1 MKRGLWRRSGIGRAR
16 SVASADWRV
25 LKRFLVG
32 KPLETLHL
40 ESERLSKVTGLAV
53 LSSDALSSS
62 AYATEQMLIVLML
75 AGTFG
80 AAYSLRVG
88 AFILL
93 LLAIV
98 VVSYRQTVHAY
109 PGGGG
114 AYFVAKE
121 NLGTNFGLVAAAAL
135 LVDYVLTVTVSVAAG
150 VDAITSAFPPLTP
163 HRVGLGIAA
172 ILVVALGNLR
182 GVRESGALFSVPTYF
197 FIVMFGA
204 MLVVSVVHPLGYW
217 RPPGSLAG
225 SGLSEPVTL
234 WLLLKAFASGCSA
247 LTGVEAV
254 SNGVPAFRAPE
265 SRNAAAVMVWMGLI
279 LGGFFAGSTY
289 IAYQHAVLP
298 VGDQTVISQLGH
310 GAFGDG
316 PLYFALQISTT
327 CILILAANTSFADFP
342 RLASILGGDAYMPRQ
357 LANRGDRLVFSN
369 GILVLA
375 IVAGLLL
382 WLFGGDTRAL
392 IHLYA
397 IGVFVS
403 FTLSQAGMV
412 LRFIRRR
419 EAAWRQHAA
428 VSAVGATATGIV
440 VIIELTTKFTEGAWI
455 TAVLIALLV
464 LAFYATHAHYTF
476 YARQLSSNEWRPV
489 WSRKHVVVVP
499 VAGVSK
505 STAGALAYA
514 LLLSANVRAVAVA
527 TDPSRVQG
535 LQDEWDLWDSGVPLE
550 VIISP
555 FRAIVGPLLEYIGR
569 VQEEEQPDW
578 LTVVL
583 PEVVP
588 ARWWHT
594 FLHNQTVFAI
604 KAALLFRKD
613 TIVTSVP
620 YHLKR

>member
-1 MKRGLWRRSGIGRAR
+1 MRRSGLGRAR
-16 SVASADWRV
+16 SLLSADWRAV
-25 LKRFLVG
+25 KRFLVG
-32 KPLETLHL
+32 KPLETHRL

-75 AGTFG
+75 AGATG
-80 AAYSLRVG
+80 AAFSLKVG
-88 AFILL
+88 AFIVLL
-93 LLAIV
+93 LGIV
-98 VVSYRQTVHAY
+98 IVSYRQTVYAY

-114 AYFVAKE
+114 AYWVAKE

-150 VDAITSAFPPLTP
+150 VDAITSAFPTLTP
-163 HRVGLGIAA
+163 HRVGMGIAA

-182 GVRESGALFSVPTYF
+182 GIRESGALFSVPTYF
-197 FIVMFGA
+197 FVIMFAA
-204 MLVVSVVHPLGYW
+204 MLVVNVVHPLGYW
-217 RPPGSLAG
+217 RPPSAVVETAM
-225 SGLSEPVTL
+225 EPVTL

-254 SNGVPAFRAPE
+254 SNGVPAFRPPE
-265 SRNAAAVMVWMGLI
+265 SKNAATVIIWMGVI
-279 LGGFFAGSTY
+279 LSAFFAGSTY
-289 IAYQHAVLP
+289 IAYHHVVLP

-327 CILILAANTSFADFP
+327 CILILAANTAFADFP

-375 IVAGLLL
+375 VVAGLLL
-382 WLFGGDTRAL
+382 WVFGGATSAL

-412 LRFIRRR
+412 RRFMRRA
-419 EAAWRQHAA
+419 EAGWRRHAV

-440 VIIELTTKFTEGAWI
+440 VLIELTTKFADGAWV
-455 TAVLIALLV
+455 TVLLIGLLV
-464 LAFYATHAHYTF
+464 LAFYITHAHYMF
-476 YARQLSSNEWRPV
+476 YARQLSSKEWRPV
-489 WSRKHVVVVP
+489 WPRKHIVVVP

-514 LLLSANVRAVAVA
+514 LLLSGNVRAVAVA
-527 TDPSRVQG
+527 TDPSRVQS

-555 FRAIVGPLLEYIGR
+555 YRAIVGPLLDYIGT
-569 VQEEEQPDW
+569 VQDDEKPDW

-594 FLHNQTVFAI
+594 FLHNQTVLAI
-604 KAALLFRKD
+604 KAALLFRRR
-613 TIVTSVP
+613 TVVTSVP

>member
-1 MKRGLWRRSGIGRAR
+1 MNRRSSRRSGIGRAR
-16 SVASADWRV
+16 SLVSADWRV
-25 LKRFLVG
+25 VKRFLVG
-32 KPLETLHL
+32 KPLDTLRL
-40 ESERLSKVTGLAV
+40 GSERLSKATGLAV

-62 AYATEQMLIVLML
+62 AYATEQMLLVLML
-75 AGTFG
+75 AGASG
-80 AAYSLRVG
+80 AAFSLKVG
-88 AFILL
+88 GFILL
-93 LLAIV
+93 LLGIV

-197 FIVMFGA
+197 FILMFGA
-204 MLVVSVVHPLGYW
+204 MLAVNVVHPLGYW
-217 RPPGSLAG
+217 RASAAVAE
-225 SGLSEPVTL
+225 SAAEPVTL

-265 SRNAAAVMVWMGLI
+265 SKNAATVMVWMGLI
-279 LGGFFAGSTY
+279 LGAFFAGSTY
-289 IAYQHAVLP
+289 VAYHHAVLP

-310 GAFGDG
+310 GAFGNG
-316 PLYFALQISTT
+316 PLYFALQGSTT

-382 WLFGGDTRAL
+382 WLFGGHTSAL

-419 EAAWRQHAA
+419 EAAWRRHAA
-428 VSAVGATATGIV
+428 VSAVGATATAIV
-440 VIIELTTKFTEGAWI
+440 VVIELTTKFADGAWI

-464 LAFYATHAHYTF
+464 FAFYVTHAHYTF
-476 YARQLSSNEWRPV
+476 YARQLSSKAWRPV
-489 WSRKHVVVVP
+489 WPRKHVVVVP

-514 LLLSANVRAVAVA
+514 LLLSGNVRAVAVA
-527 TDPSRVQG
+527 TDPARVQRM
-535 LQDEWDLWDSGVPLE
+535 QDEWDLWDSGVPLE
-550 VIISP
+550 VLISP
-555 FRAIVGPLLEYIGR
+555 YRAIVGPLLQYIGK
-569 VQEEEQPDW
+569 VQEEEKPDW

-588 ARWWHT
+588 ARWWHS
-594 FLHNQTVFAI
+594 FLHNQTVLAI
-604 KAALLFRKD
+604 KAALLFRKH
-613 TIVTSVP
+613 TVVTSVP

>member
-1 MKRGLWRRSGIGRAR
+1 MSWRSIKRL
-16 SVASADWRV
+16 
-25 LKRFLVG
+25 LVG

-53 LSSDALSSS
+53 LSSDALSSV

-75 AGTFG
+75 AGSIGTARG
-80 AAYSLRVG
+80 LEVAG
-88 AFILL
+88 FILA

-150 VDAITSAFPPLTP
+150 IDAITSAFPATLPY
-163 HRVGLGIAA
+163 RVSMGLAA
-172 ILVVALGNLR
+172 IAIVALGNLR

-197 FIVMFGA
+197 FIAMFGL
-204 MLVVSVVHPLGYW
+204 MLVVDVVHPFGYW
-217 RPPGSLAG
+217 AKASSTPEVLGTG
-225 SGLSEPVTL
+225 TVTL

-254 SNGVPAFRAPE
+254 SNGVPAFRPPE
-265 SRNAAAVMVWMGLI
+265 SKNAAAVMVWMGVI
-279 LGGFFAGSTY
+279 LGTFFAGSTY
-289 IAYQHAVLP
+289 LAHHYSTLP

-316 PLYFALQISTT
+316 PLYFLLQLSTT
-327 CILILAANTSFADFP
+327 FILVLAANTAFADFP
-342 RLASILGGDAYMPRQ
+342 RLASILGRDAYMPRQ
-357 LANRGDRLVFSN
+357 LASRGDRLVFSN

-375 IVAGLLL
+375 IVAGVLL
-382 WLFGGDTRAL
+382 WLFGGDTHAL
-392 IHLYA
+392 IRLYA
-397 IGVFVS
+397 VGVFVS

-412 LRFIRRR
+412 RRFVVQREEQWLR
-419 EAAWRQHAA
+419 HAL
-428 VSAVGATATGIV
+428 VSLVGATATGIV
-440 VIIELTTKFTEGAWI
+440 VVIELTTKFKDGAWI
-455 TAVLIALLV
+455 SALLIAVLV
-464 LAFYATHAHYTF
+464 LMFYGIHAHYMF
-476 YARQLSSNEWRPV
+476 YARQISSEAWQPV
-489 WSRKHVVVVP
+489 WPRKHVVVIP

-514 LLLSANVRAVAVA
+514 LLLSDHIHAVSIA
-527 TDPSRVQG
+527 TDPSQVQQ
-535 LQDEWDLWDSGVPLE
+535 LQDDWDMWDSGVPLD
-550 VIISP
+550 VIVSP
-555 FRAIVGPLLEYIGR
+555 YRAIVGPLLQYIAK
-569 VQEEEQPDW
+569 VQETEQPDW

-583 PEVVP
+583 PEIVP

-594 FLHNQTVFAI
+594 FLHNQTVLGL
-604 KAALLFRKD
+604 KAALLFRRH

-620 YHLKR
+620 YHMHR

>member
-1 MKRGLWRRSGIGRAR
+1 MNKRSSRRSGIGRAR
-16 SVASADWRV
+16 SLVSADWRA

-32 KPLETLHL
+32 KPLETLRL
-40 ESERLSKVTGLAV
+40 ESERLSKATGLAV

-62 AYATEQMLIVLML
+62 AYATEQMLLVLML
-75 AGTFG
+75 AGSVG
-80 AAYSLRVG
+80 AAYSLKVS

-93 LLAIV
+93 LLGIV
-98 VVSYRQTVHAY
+98 IVSYRQTVYAY

-150 VDAITSAFPPLTP
+150 VDAIASAFPTFTQ

-182 GVRESGALFSVPTYF
+182 GIRESGALFSVPTYF
-197 FIVMFGA
+197 FILMFGA
-204 MLVVSVVHPLGYW
+204 MLVVNVVHPFGYW
-217 RPPGSLAG
+217 RPPMAVAESAV
-225 SGLSEPVTL
+225 EPVTL

-254 SNGVPAFRAPE
+254 SNGVPAFRPPE
-265 SRNAAAVMVWMGLI
+265 TKNAATVIVWMGLI
-279 LGGFFAGSTY
+279 LGAFFAGSTY
-289 IAYQHAVLP
+289 VTHLHSVLP
-298 VGDQTVISQLGH
+298 TGDQTVISQLGH
-310 GAFGDG
+310 GAFGDSS
-316 PLYFALQISTT
+316 LYFGLQISTM
-327 CILILAANTSFADFP
+327 CILILAANTAFADFP

-357 LANRGDRLVFSN
+357 LAHRGDRLVFSN

-382 WLFGGDTRAL
+382 WLFGGHTSAL

-397 IGVFVS
+397 IGVFIS

-412 LRFIRRR
+412 LRFLRRR
-419 EAAWRQHAA
+419 EAAWRRHTV

-440 VIIELTTKFTEGAWI
+440 VIIELTTKFAEGAWI
-455 TAVLIALLV
+455 TVLLIGFLV
-464 LAFYATHAHYTF
+464 FAFYVTHAHYAF
-476 YARQLSSNEWRPV
+476 YARQLSSKEWRPV
-489 WSRKHVVVVP
+489 WPRKHVVVVP

-514 LLLSANVRAVAVA
+514 LLLSTNVRAVAVA
-527 TDPSRVQG
+527 TDPGRVQP

-555 FRAIVGPLLEYIGR
+555 YRAIVRPLLDYIGK
-569 VQEEEQPDW
+569 VQDEEKPDW

-594 FLHNQTVFAI
+594 FLHNQTVLAI
-604 KAALLFRKD
+604 KGALLFRKH

-620 YHLKR
+620 FHLRK

>member
-1 MKRGLWRRSGIGRAR
+1 MNRRSSRRSGIARAR
-16 SVASADWRV
+16 TRVAVDWRG

-32 KPLETLHL
+32 KPLETLRL
-40 ESERLSKVTGLAV
+40 ESERLSKATGLAV

-62 AYATEQMLIVLML
+62 AYATEQMLLVLML
-75 AGTFG
+75 AGASG
-80 AAYSLRVG
+80 AAYSLKVG
-88 AFILL
+88 AFIVLL
-93 LLAIV
+93 LGIV
-98 VVSYRQTVHAY
+98 IVSYRQTVYAY

-150 VDAITSAFPPLTP
+150 VDAIASAFPSLTQ

-172 ILVVALGNLR
+172 VLVVALGNLR
-182 GVRESGALFSVPTYF
+182 GIRESGALFSVPTYF

-204 MLVVSVVHPLGYW
+204 MLVVNVAHPFGYW
-217 RPPGSLAG
+217 RPPPSVVEGAM
-225 SGLSEPVTL
+225 EPVTL

-254 SNGVPAFRAPE
+254 SNGVPAFRPPE
-265 SRNAAAVMVWMGLI
+265 SKNAATVIIWMGVI
-279 LGGFFAGSTY
+279 LGAFFAGSTY
-289 IAYQHAVLP
+289 VTYHHAVLP
-298 VGDQTVISQLGH
+298 AGDQTVISQLGH
-310 GAFGDG
+310 GAFGDS

-327 CILILAANTSFADFP
+327 CILILAANTAFADFP

-382 WLFGGDTRAL
+382 WLFGGHTSAL

-412 LRFIRRR
+412 LRFMRRR
-419 EAAWRQHAA
+419 ERAWRRHAV
-428 VSAVGATATGIV
+428 VSAVGAVATGIV
-440 VIIELTTKFTEGAWI
+440 VLIELTTKFVEGAWI
-455 TAVLIALLV
+455 TVLLIGLLV
-464 LAFYATHAHYTF
+464 LAFYVTHAHYAF
-476 YARQLSSNEWRPV
+476 YARQLSSKEWRPV
-489 WSRKHVVVVP
+489 WPRKHVVVVP

-514 LLLSANVRAVAVA
+514 LLLSGNVRAVAVA
-527 TDPSRVQG
+527 TDPARVQR

-555 FRAIVGPLLEYIGR
+555 YRAIVGPLLEYIGK
-569 VQEEEQPDW
+569 VQEEEKPDW

-594 FLHNQTVFAI
+594 FLHNQTVLAI
-604 KAALLFRKD
+604 KGALLFRKH
-613 TIVTSVP
+613 TVVTSVP
-620 YHLKR
+620 FHLRK

>member
-1 MKRGLWRRSGIGRAR
+1 M
-16 SVASADWRV
+16 DWRAI
-25 LKRFLVG
+25 KRILVG

-75 AGTFG
+75 AGPVGT
-80 AAYSLRVG
+80 AYGLNVG

-121 NLGTNFGLVAAAAL
+121 NLGTSFGLVAAAAL

-150 VDAITSAFPPLTP
+150 VDAITSAFPATTP
-163 HRVGLGIAA
+163 HRVAMGFAA
-172 ILVVALGNLR
+172 ILVITLGNLR
-182 GVRESGALFSVPTYF
+182 GVRESGALFSIPTYF
-197 FIVMFGA
+197 FIAMFA
-204 MLVVSVVHPLGYW
+204 LMLVINVVHPLGYW
-217 RPPGSLAG
+217 TPVASAGASLGSA
-225 SGLSEPVTL
+225 VTL
-234 WLLLKAFASGCSA
+234 WLLLKAFASGCAA

-254 SNGVPAFRAPE
+254 SNGVQAFRPPE
-265 SRNAAAVMVWMGLI
+265 SKNAATVMVWMGLI
-279 LGGFFAGSTY
+279 LGIFFAGSTY
-289 IAYQHAVLP
+289 LAHRYGVLP

-310 GAFGDG
+310 GAFGDT
-316 PLYFALQISTT
+316 PFYYLLQISTT

-342 RLASILGGDAYMPRQ
+342 RLASILGRDAYMPRQ
-357 LANRGDRLVFSN
+357 LAARGDRLVFSN
-369 GILVLA
+369 GIMVLA
-375 IVAGLLL
+375 VVAGLLL
-382 WLFGGDTRAL
+382 WLFGGDTHAL

-397 IGVFVS
+397 VGVFVS

-412 LRFIRRR
+412 RRFINRR
-419 EAAWRQHAA
+419 ERGWAQHAA
-428 VSAVGATATGIV
+428 VSALGATATGIV

-455 TAVLIALLV
+455 SAFLIGALV
-464 LAFYATHAHYTF
+464 LVFYEIHQHYGV
-476 YARQLSSNEWRPV
+476 YARQISAKEWQPV
-489 WSRKHVVVVP
+489 WPRKHVVVVP

-514 LLLSANVRAVAVA
+514 LLLSQNVRAVAVA
-527 TDPSRVQG
+527 TDPAQVQK
-535 LQDEWDLWDSGVPLE
+535 LQDDWDLWDSGVPLE
-550 VIISP
+550 VLVSP
-555 FRAIVGPLLEYIGR
+555 YRAIVGPLLDYINK
-569 VQEEEQPDW
+569 VEEEEKPDW

-594 FLHNQTVFAI
+594 IFHNQTALAI
-604 KAALLFRKD
+604 KAALLFRPRVV
-613 TIVTSVP
+613 VTSVP
-620 YHLKR
+620 FHLRR